1 MKSADRLAG
10 IARDLL
16 HTLNYSH
23 ASLFHT
29 LPEEM
34 SREDMKRF
42 VQYLDKRGVFTVTKS
57 GTKICNMLNISKYTL
72 YKYLGHGSKG
82 GQGSEDD
89 T

>member
-1 MKSADRLAG
+1 
-10 IARDLL
+10 
-16 HTLNYSH
+16 
-23 ASLFHT
+23 
-29 LPEEM
+29 
-34 SREDMKRF
+34 MKRF

-72 YKYLGHGSKG
+72 YKYLGRGSKG